1 MSRSVNIP
9 YFAEPP
15 VNYDRAYFAQM
26 TRAFALYTQQMNT
39 PGPWRATSMALT
51 NLQSGN
57 DVGLEVGSI
66 FEVDGFLKISRLNNP
81 HVAGSTGTGA
91 VGSVTVVTP

>member
-15 VNYDRAYFAQM
+15 VNYDRAYFAQL

-39 PGPWRATSMALT
+39 PGPWRATEITLT
-51 NLQSGN
+51 ELQSI
-57 DVGLEVGSI
+57 DVGLEVGAV
-66 FEVDGFLKISRLNNP
+66 FEVDGYLKISRLFNP
-81 HVAGSTGTGA
+81 HVAGVSATGA
-91 VGSVTVVTP
+91 VGSVEVLTP

>member
-39 PGPWRATSMALT
+39 PGPWQASTSMVLT
-51 NLQSGN
+51 NL
-57 DVGLEVGSI
+57 LPETT
-66 FEVDGFLKISRLNNP
+66 L
-81 HVAGSTGTGA
+81 A
-91 VGSVTVVTP
+91 

>member
-39 PGPWRATSMALT
+39 PGPWRATDITLT

-57 DVGLEVGSI
+57 DVGLEAGAV
-66 FEVDGFLKISRLNNP
+66 FEVDGFLKISRLFNP
-81 HVAGSTGTGA
+81 HVAGARATGA
-91 VGSVTVVTP
+91 VGSVIVVTP

>member
-1 MSRSVNIP
+1 MSRSVAIP

-39 PGPWRATSMALT
+39 PGPWRASTLVLT
-51 NLQSGN
+51 TLPSGS
-57 DVGLEVGSI
+57 DVGLEVGSV
-66 FEVDGFLKISRLNNP
+66 FEVDGFLKISRLSNP

-91 VGSVTVVTP
+91 VGSVNVVTP

>member
-39 PGPWRATSMALT
+39 PGPWRATGITLT
-51 NLQSGN
+51 ELQSI
-57 DVGLEVGSI
+57 DVGLEVGAV
-66 FEVDGFLKISRLNNP
+66 FEVDGYLKISRLFNP
-81 HVAGSTGTGA
+81 HVAGASATGA
-91 VGSVTVVTP
+91 VGSVEVSTP

>member
-39 PGPWRATSMALT
+39 PGPWQASTLVLT
-51 NLQSGN
+51 NLPTSATGLPSGSVWN
-57 DVGLEVGSI
+57 DSGT
-66 FEVDGFLKISRLNNP
+66 LKIVP
-81 HVAGSTGTGA
+81 
-91 VGSVTVVTP
+91 

>member
-15 VNYDRAYFAQM
+15 NEYNRAYFSQL

-39 PGPWRATSMALT
+39 PGPWRATDITLT

-57 DVGLEVGSI
+57 DVGLEAGAV
-66 FEVDGFLKISRLNNP
+66 FEVDGFLKISRANAP
-81 HVAGSTGTGA
+81 HVSGA
-91 VGSVTVVTP
+91 SGVGLVGSVSVLTA

>member
-39 PGPWRATSMALT
+39 PGPWQASTL
-51 NLQSGN
+51 
-57 DVGLEVGSI
+57 V
-66 FEVDGFLKISRLNNP
+66 LKIFQPPLQVYHP
-81 HVAGSTGTGA
+81 VPFGTIQGH
-91 VGSVTVVTP
+91 

>member
-39 PGPWRATSMALT
+39 PGPWQALRALVLDQPAFW
-51 NLQSGN
+51 QRRWPCGKQR
-57 DVGLEVGSI
+57 V
-66 FEVDGFLKISRLNNP
+66 
-81 HVAGSTGTGA
+81 
-91 VGSVTVVTP
+91 